1 MIVLEV
7 LVVSFSVLNS
17 LCMKLALTSHVIF
30 KNKLFQSLI
39 VNPLTNL
46 HIVIIQKIFG
56 MAASVSAKVEE
67 IVRPDGLAVP
77 NITMGQLDRHPFDNV
92 SEGYRYELLATRVSV
107 FTILS

>member
-1 MIVLEV
+1 
-7 LVVSFSVLNS
+7 
-17 LCMKLALTSHVIF
+17 
-30 KNKLFQSLI
+30 
-39 VNPLTNL
+39 
-46 HIVIIQKIFG
+46 

-107 FTILS
+107 FTILT